1 MLTSSVVITDRQ
13 VSTLHPLVHIW
24 NKMALGAFNLPHRP
38 AFFEPVRQKLLSSL
52 HLQSSLGRYQE
63 SKRSGEVK
71 IVYVDRQDTS
81 RRLTDE
87 GQENL
92 LELLRALES
101 EIEGVRMEHGL
112 FGKIGVEQQIEAV
125 SDADVSQP

>member
-1 MLTSSVVITDRQ
+1 M
-13 VSTLHPLVHIW
+13 
-24 NKMALGAFNLPHRP
+24 
-38 AFFEPVRQKLLSSL
+38 
-52 HLQSSLGRYQE
+52 
-63 SKRSGEVK
+63 K